1 VDTNQLRDSFSRI
14 APRKEE
20 FAASFYQALLEKYPH
35 LRQFFVGVDLKRQQ
49 TSLIATLQAMLSES
63 ERGEAL
69 RTMFRKIGQKH
80 AARQIGAACYPAFGQ
95 TLLETLALYDP
106 QWTEDLRQDWA
117 TALEQSVRLMMESY
131 HPDATTYRVQVNGA
145 RNRPIRQT

>member
-1 VDTNQLRDSFSRI
+1 MDTNQLRDSFTRI

-20 FAASFYQALLEKYPH
+20 FAASFYQTLLEKYPH

-49 TSLIATLQAMLSES
+49 TSLIATLQAMLNEP

-80 AARQIGAACYPAFGQ
+80 ADRQIRAEHYPAFGQ

-106 QWTEDLRQDWA
+106 QWTEDLRLGWA
-117 TALEQSVRLMMESY
+117 NALEQCVHMMMESY
-131 HPDATTYRVQVNGA
+131 HPDATTYRVQISGV
-145 RNRPIRQT
+145 RRKR